1 MQEKLAHKQYTNV
14 HISTIDR
21 GRLLLMMYDGLLKF
35 LRHCADGLDQK
46 DVPKFARFL
55 SKSQAIVSE
64 LSNTL
69 DHEAGGIIAHD
80 LERLYDFMMYYLTE
94 ANLEKSAKKVRMVS
108 EIVQKIAS
116 AYRDI
121 IEGKKNPDTGNK
133 NLESNQQTKDEN
145 NKDSGT
151 TPPTPIRLAL

>member
-1 MQEKLAHKQYTNV
+1 MHQKLAHKQYTSI

-35 LRHCADGLDQK
+35 LKHCAEGLDHR

-55 SKSQAIVSE
+55 SKSQAIISE

-69 DHEAGGIIAHD
+69 DHEAGGIVARD

-94 ANLEKSAKKVRMVS
+94 ANLEKSSKKVKMVS
-108 EIVQKIAS
+108 ELVEKIAS
-116 AYRDI
+116 AYREI
-121 IEGKKNPDTGNK
+121 IEGKKHLDAGAVPEIPK
-133 NLESNQQTKDEN
+133 TKKEA
-145 NKDSGT
+145 KDSDT
-151 TPPTPIRLAL
+151 TSAVPFRVAL